1 MCPMVKLH
9 HHPQLTKH
17 PVVKSTKFTG
27 AQILFFL
34 AVILVIILGIFS
46 IVYSFKK
53 ADTVESFSIYGYIK
67 EKLGSVEVK

>member
-1 MCPMVKLH
+1 MSLRVKQH
-9 HHPQLTKH
+9 RRLTNEHLSIKL
-17 PVVKSTKFTG
+17 TG

-34 AVILVIILGIFS
+34 AVILVVVLGIFS

-67 EKLGSVEVK
+67 EKLSSVEVK